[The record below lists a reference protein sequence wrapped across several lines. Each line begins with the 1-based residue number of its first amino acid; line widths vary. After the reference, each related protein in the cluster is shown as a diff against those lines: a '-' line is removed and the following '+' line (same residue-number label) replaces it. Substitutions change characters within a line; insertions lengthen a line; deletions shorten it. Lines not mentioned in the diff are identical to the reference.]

1 MLKGKKIVL
10 GVTGSIAAY
19 KSAHLVR
26 LLVKQDAQ
34 VRVVM
39 TAAAEGF
46 ISPLTLSTLSGT
58 RVQSELVREEVWNNH
73 VRLGRWAD
81 LLLIAPASANT
92 LSKMAAGVCDNL
104 LTAVFLSS
112 SCPVVFAPAMDE
124 DMWLHSA
131 VQSNVRLL
139 GSRGNYILPVGEGEL
154 ASGLVGEGRMAEPE
168 EILEWLEHYFS
179 AAGRPLEGRTALVTA
194 GPTHEPLD
202 PVRFLGNR
210 SSGRMGISV
219 AEALVSA
226 GATVRLVLG
235 PTHLGTRAPGI
246 AVTRVE
252 TAKEMRDACMENA
265 ANTDILV
272 MAAAVAD
279 YRPGS
284 VSPEKIR
291 KSSGPLRLELEKTPD
306 ILAEMGREK
315 RPGQILVGFSLETDH
330 ETDNALRKLREKN
343 LDLIVLNSLKEAG
356 AGFGGTTNK
365 VTIFGKEGSETR
377 YPLKSKSAVAADI
390 VKAIIDLYHVREA
403 S

>member
-39 TAAAEGF
+39 TAAAEQF
-46 ISPLTLSTLSGT
+46 ISPLTLSTLSGS
-58 RVQSELVREEVWNNH
+58 RVQSELVEEEVWTNH

-81 LLLIAPASANT
+81 LLLVAPASANT
-92 LSKMAAGVCDNL
+92 LAKMAAGTCDNL
-104 LTAVFLSS
+104 LTAVFLSCN
-112 SCPVVFAPAMDE
+112 CPVVFAPAMDE
-124 DMWLHSA
+124 DMWLHPA
-131 VQSNVRLL
+131 VQSNVQALS
-139 GSRGNYILPVGEGEL
+139 SRGNFILPVGQGPL

-168 EILEWLEHYFS
+168 EILDWLDHYFS
-179 AAGRPLEGRTALVTA
+179 GQGKPLEGKTALVTA

-226 GATVRLVLG
+226 GATVHLILG
-235 PTHLGTRAPGI
+235 PTPLESRMPGI
-246 AVTRVE
+246 SVTRVE
-252 TAKEMRDACMENA
+252 TAEEMKEACNA
-265 ANTDILV
+265 VAEKADILV

-291 KSSGPLRLELEKTPD
+291 KSSGPFSLKLEKTPD
-306 ILAEMGREK
+306 ILAGLGRNK
-315 RPGQILVGFSLETDH
+315 RPGQVLVGFALETDH
-330 ETDNALRKLREKN
+330 ENENALRKLREKN

-365 VTIFGKEGSETR
+365 VTIFGNNGLEAR
-377 YPLKSKSAVAADI
+377 YPLKSKTAVAADI
-390 VKAIIDLYHVREA
+390 VKAIIDLYHVRQA